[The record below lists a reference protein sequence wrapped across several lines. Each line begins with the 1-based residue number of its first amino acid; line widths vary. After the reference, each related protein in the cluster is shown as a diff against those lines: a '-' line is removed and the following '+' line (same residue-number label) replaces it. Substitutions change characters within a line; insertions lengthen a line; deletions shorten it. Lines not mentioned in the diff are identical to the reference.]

1 MSLDILVKRALK
13 KREVFRKL
21 RNYLKTV
28 KSVVRKLDPKAEVFL
43 FGSVAEGRYNYSSD
57 IDILIVTD
65 LHPAK
70 ILSELWRAGIK
81 EPFEIHVHPP
91 EKAAIYKNRAKLLR
105 I

>member
-57 IDILIVTD
+57 IDILIVTE
-65 LHPAK
+65 LHPAE

>member
-1 MSLDILVKRALK
+1 MSLDILVKRALTR
-13 KREVFRKL
+13 REVFGKL
-21 RNYLKTV
+21 WDYLETV
-28 KSVVRKLDPKAEVFL
+28 KRVVRELDPEAELFL
-43 FGSVAEGRYNYSSD
+43 FGSVADGRYNYSSD
-57 IDILIVTD
+57 IDILIATD
-65 LHPAK
+65 IHPAK

>member
-13 KREVFRKL
+13 RREVFRKL
-21 RNYLKTV
+21 WDYLETV
-28 KSVVRKLDPKAEVFL
+28 KRVVRELDPEAELFL

>member
-1 MSLDILVKRALK
+1 MSLNILVKRALK
-13 KREVFRKL
+13 RREVFRKL
-21 RNYLKTV
+21 WDY
-28 KSVVRKLDPKAEVFL
+28 LDPEAEVFL

-57 IDILIVTD
+57 IDILIVTE
-65 LHPAK
+65 LHPAE

>member
-43 FGSVAEGRYNYSSD
+43 SD
-57 IDILIVTD
+57 PLQRADITTQ
-65 LHPAK
+65 
-70 ILSELWRAGIK
+70 
-81 EPFEIHVHPP
+81 
-91 EKAAIYKNRAKLLR
+91 AI
-105 I
+105 

>member
-1 MSLDILVKRALK
+1 MSLDILVKRALMR
-13 KREVFRKL
+13 REAFKNLNER
-21 RNYLKTV
+21 LKTIKDIV
-28 KSVVRKLDPKAEVFL
+28 HKLDPKAEVFL
-43 FGSVAEGRYNYSSD
+43 FGSVAEGKHNYSSD
-57 IDILIVTD
+57 IDVLIVTE

-70 ILSELWRAGIK
+70 ILSELWRAEIK